1 MVAAVEAKTLID
13 WVSNTAQVAAKTFP
27 PIVCSGSTKLLIV
40 VSSSDTNA
48 AGTVTGTLKLLRNGK
63 QIGNDIAISL
73 AAVAGK
79 SVYQLI
85 ESSASINEIILADQ
99 IQLNSLAVSAGA
111 ENSLVKVDVVFYP
124 LTGE

>member
-1 MVAAVEAKTLID
+1 MVAAVESKTLID

-27 PIVCSGSTKLLIV
+27 PITCSGSTKLLIV

-63 QIGNDIAISL
+63 QIGSDVAISL

-99 IQLNSLAVSAGA
+99 IQINSLAVSAGA